1 MFLLPIARAEQD
13 ADDGGEGGGEGG
25 MYVYFRNHLDVQLDK
40 YVNWNKYYFQ
50 KGAHIGTYTFI
61 HSYHKECMRKFLH
74 SNIERSSR
82 SQEEPNVVLKKN
94 GNKIR

>member
-1 MFLLPIARAEQD
+1 MWVIGTYVRKLELVPFL
-13 ADDGGEGGGEGG
+13 
-25 MYVYFRNHLDVQLDK
+25 
-40 YVNWNKYYFQ
+40 
-50 KGAHIGTYTFI
+50 KGAHVPTFFI
-61 HSYHKECMRKFLH
+61 HITALKECMRKFLH